1 MKLNLL
7 AVPEIANV
15 ASILVSS
22 DVAVPPVITHTDSK
36 ALLPSVPAA
45 LEPGGG
51 LIATVNAVWRE

>member
-7 AVPEIANV
+7 AVPERTNV
-15 ASILVSS
+15 VSISVSS
-22 DVAVPPVITHTDSK
+22 DVAVPLVITHTDSK
-36 ALLPSVPAA
+36 ALLPSIPAS